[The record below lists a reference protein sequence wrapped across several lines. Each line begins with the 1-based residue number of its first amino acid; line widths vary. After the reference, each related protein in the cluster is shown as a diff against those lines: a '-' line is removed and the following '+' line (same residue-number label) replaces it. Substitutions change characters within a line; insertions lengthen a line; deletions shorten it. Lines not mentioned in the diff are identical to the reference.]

1 MKEENELLTELLA
14 IMARLRH
21 PEEGCPW
28 DLKQTF
34 ASIVPHTLEEA
45 YELADAIEKEDYQ
58 ELKAELGDVLL
69 QILFYCQMAKEQ
81 ALFDIQEVMEHLKH
95 KLISRHP
102 HLFGEEKVK
111 DEKELKQLWASIK
124 ATERQ
129 AKYQGN
135 NRILAGVPLNL
146 PGLSRAQK
154 LQQRAA
160 EVGFDWPNLRPVL
173 EKLREEVAELEVS
186 CTQNDKEAIEEEL
199 GDILFV
205 CANIARHIQADA
217 EAIMRK
223 ANAKFESRFNF
234 IEQNV
239 KESDKAWADF
249 SLEEMEAFW
258 QIAKKIENSNS

>member
-1 MKEENELLTELLA
+1 MKDEAKLIHELLE
-14 IMARLRH
+14 IMAKLRH

-45 YELADAIEKEDYQ
+45 YELADAIEKGDYQ
-58 ELKAELGDVLL
+58 ELKAELGDLL
-69 QILFYCQMAKEQ
+69 FQILFYCQIANEQ
-81 ALFDIQEVMEHLKH
+81 ALFDMQEVMEHLKN

-102 HLFGEEKVK
+102 HLFGDVKVK
-111 DEKELKQLWASIK
+111 DEKAVKQLWANIK
-124 ATERQ
+124 AQERQ
-129 AKYQGN
+129 KKYQDD
-135 NRILAGVPLNL
+135 NRILAAIPLNL

-160 EVGFDWPNLRPVL
+160 EVGFDWPNLTPVL

-186 CTQNDKEAIEEEL
+186 CTQNDKAAIKEEL

-205 CANIARHIQADA
+205 CANIARHLQSDA
-217 EAIMRK
+217 EAIMRD
-223 ANAKFESRFNF
+223 ANTKFESRFNY

-239 KESDKAWADF
+239 RESGKGWEDF
-249 SLEEMEAFW
+249 SLEEMEVFW
-258 QIAKKIENSNS
+258 QMAKKIKSS